1 MLAIG
6 PPDDPADNPR
16 VTDLSRYADFLSF
29 LDEQH
34 AADPD
39 LRAAWVGGSAATG
52 GYDEWS
58 DLDVEV
64 LCAPGTYL
72 DVYRRL
78 LAAIRER
85 FAPPD
90 VWELLESTYP
100 DGRQCFVT
108 LDPAPGALAAPTRLV
123 DFVVWETTD
132 EHRHKDVR
140 RHGSPIVLFD
150 PDGLVVERHDDE
162 EDRRR
167 AIEESVA
174 QVRAQRP
181 FGEWLVNRAIERG
194 HLPEAVSLY
203 LRFALQP
210 AVYLVRVRDCYA
222 RHNFGLRY
230 LDTDIDPGDAAR
242 VDALLPGVE
251 RLRELSAECFAWQ
264 DELLKAASD

>member
-1 MLAIG
+1 MTAIG
-6 PPDDPADNPR
+6 PPDNAA
-16 VTDLSRYADFLSF
+16 VTDLSRYADFLEF
-29 LDEQH
+29 MDDRH

-58 DLDVEV
+58 DLDVEM
-64 LCAPGTYL
+64 LCTPGTYV
-72 DVYRRL
+72 DVYTRF
-78 LAAIRER
+78 LAALRER
-85 FAPPD
+85 FDPSD
-90 VWELLESTYP
+90 VWELLASTYP
-100 DGRQCFVT
+100 DGRQCFAT
-108 LDPAPGALAAPTRLV
+108 LDPAPGHLTAPARLV

-162 EDRRR
+162 GELHK
-167 AIEESVA
+167 AIEDTVA

-181 FGEWLVNRAIERG
+181 FGEWLVVRAIERG
-194 HLPEAVSLY
+194 QMPEAVSLY

-230 LDTDIDPGDAAR
+230 LDTDIDPADAAR
-242 VDALLPGVE
+242 VTALLPGVE
-251 RLRELSAECFAWQ
+251 RLRELTAECFAWQ
-264 DELLKAASD
+264 DELLRG

>member
-6 PPDDPADNPR
+6 SPDDPADNPR
-16 VTDLSRYADFLSF
+16 VTDLSRYADFLAF

-90 VWELLESTYP
+90 VWELLESTYL

-108 LDPAPGALAAPTRLV
+108 LDPSPGALAAPTRLV
-123 DFVVWETTD
+123 DVVVWETTD
-132 EHRHKDVR
+132 EHRHRDVR
-140 RHGSPIVLFD
+140 RHGSPSSSSTRTGSSSSATTTRRIA
-150 PDGLVVERHDDE
+150 GARSRSRWRRSARS
-162 EDRRR
+162 DR
-167 AIEESVA
+167 
-174 QVRAQRP
+174 
-181 FGEWLVNRAIERG
+181 
-194 HLPEAVSLY
+194 
-203 LRFALQP
+203 
-210 AVYLVRVRDCYA
+210 
-222 RHNFGLRY
+222 
-230 LDTDIDPGDAAR
+230 
-242 VDALLPGVE
+242 
-251 RLRELSAECFAWQ
+251 SASGW
-264 DELLKAASD
+264 

>member
-6 PPDDPADNPR
+6 SPDDPADNPR
-16 VTDLSRYADFLSF
+16 VTDLSRYADFLAF

-64 LCAPGTYL
+64 LCTPGTYL

-100 DGRQCFVT
+100 DGRQCFVA
-108 LDPAPGALAAPTRLV
+108 LDPVARRPGGADPAGRLRGLGDDRRAPAQGRTPARLA
-123 DFVVWETTD
+123 
-132 EHRHKDVR
+132 HRPLR
-140 RHGSPIVLFD
+140 PGRA
-150 PDGLVVERHDDE
+150 
-162 EDRRR
+162 RRR
-167 AIEESVA
+167 APRRRGEDVGGRSRSRWRRSA
-174 QVRAQRP
+174 AQRP

-264 DELLKAASD
+264 DELLASAG

>member
-6 PPDDPADNPR
+6 SPDDRADNPR
-16 VTDLSRYADFLSF
+16 VTDLSRYADFLAF

-58 DLDVEV
+58 DLDIEV
-64 LCAPGTYL
+64 LSTPGTYL

-90 VWELLESTYP
+90 VWELPESTYP

-108 LDPAPGALAAPTRLV
+108 LDPSPGSLAAPTRLV
-123 DFVVWETTD
+123 DVVVWETTD
-132 EHRHKDVR
+132 EHRHRDVR

-150 PDGLVVERHDDE
+150 PDRLVVERHDDE
-162 EDRRR
+162 DDRRR

-210 AVYLVRVRDCYA
+210 AVYLVRVRDWLRPPQLRPPLPAHRHRPRGRRA
-222 RHNFGLRY
+222 RGR
-230 LDTDIDPGDAAR
+230 AAPR
-242 VDALLPGVE
+242 G
-251 RLRELSAECFAWQ
+251 R
-264 DELLKAASD
+264 AAA